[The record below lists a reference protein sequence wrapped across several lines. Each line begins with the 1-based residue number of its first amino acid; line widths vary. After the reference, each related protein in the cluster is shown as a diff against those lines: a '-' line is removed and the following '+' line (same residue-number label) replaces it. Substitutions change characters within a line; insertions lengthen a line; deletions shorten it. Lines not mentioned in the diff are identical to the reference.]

1 MREVF
6 TQPVYS
12 QPVYPKTVY
21 FDNNATTQTAPEVM
35 EAMLPFFG
43 EKFGNPSSI
52 YRFGRH
58 TMRNVERAREQAA
71 ALIGA
76 SPQEIYFTAS
86 GSESDNMALKGFF
99 QINKNRTRVITS
111 SVEHAAVRNTAR
123 FLKDE
128 GALLVELPVNSDGNL
143 SIDHF
148 DTQFIDENTIV
159 SLMWANN
166 ETGVLFPIEELAQK
180 VKERGGIFHTDAVQA
195 AGKVKIDVSK
205 VPVDMLALSG
215 HKLHAPKGIGA
226 IYIRQGTRLP
236 PLIHGGHQEK
246 GVRAGTEN
254 VPYIVGLGAA
264 CELAAKNIEIENTKV
279 RALRDR
285 LERELLSRCKGAK
298 LNGDQLSRLPNTTNI
313 SFENIEGE
321 AILLHLDEEG
331 IAASSGSAC
340 TTGSLEPSH
349 VMMAM
354 GVPYTFAH
362 SSTRF
367 SLSCYN
373 TDADVDK
380 VISVMP
386 GIVDKLRRLS
396 PYVGES

>member
-1 MREVF
+1 
-6 TQPVYS
+6 
-12 QPVYPKTVY
+12 
-21 FDNNATTQTAPEVM
+21 
-35 EAMLPFFG
+35 MLPFFS
-43 EKFGNPSSI
+43 ETYGNPSSI

-58 TMRNVERAREQAA
+58 TMRHVERAREQVA

-99 QINKNRTRVITS
+99 QINKNRTRIITS

-128 GALLVELPVNSDGNL
+128 GALLVEFPVDCDGNL
-143 SIDHF
+143 SIDYF
-148 DTQFIDENTIV
+148 DSQFIDESTLV

-180 VKERGGIFHTDAVQA
+180 VKERGGIFHTDAIQA
-195 AGKVKIDVSK
+195 LGKVKVDVSK
-205 VPVDMLALSG
+205 VPVDLLALSG

-226 IYIRQGTRLP
+226 IYIRRGTRLP

-246 GVRAGTEN
+246 GFRAGTEN

-264 CELAAKNIEIENTKV
+264 CELASKNIEIENTKV

-285 LERELLSRCKGAK
+285 LESELLNRCKGAK
-298 LNGDQLSRLPNTTNI
+298 LNGDKSSRLPNTTNI

-321 AILLHLDEEG
+321 AILLHLDEDG

-380 VISVMP
+380 VISIMP
-386 GIVDKLRRLS
+386 KIVDKLRKLS

>member
-1 MREVF
+1 
-6 TQPVYS
+6 
-12 QPVYPKTVY
+12 
-21 FDNNATTQTAPEVM
+21 
-35 EAMLPFFG
+35 MLPFFS
-43 EKFGNPSSI
+43 ETYGNPSSI

-58 TMRNVERAREQAA
+58 TMRHVDRAREQAA

-76 SPQEIYFTAS
+76 LPEEIYFTAS

-99 QINKNRTRVITS
+99 QIHKNRTRIITS

-128 GALLVELPVNSDGNL
+128 GALLVELPVDSAGNL
-143 SIDHF
+143 SIDNF
-148 DTQFIDENTIV
+148 DSQFIDKNTLV

-166 ETGVLFPIEELAQK
+166 ETGVLFPIEKLAQK

-195 AGKVKIDVSK
+195 VGKIKVDVSK

-215 HKLHAPKGIGA
+215 LKLHAPKGIGA
-226 IYIRQGTRLP
+226 VYIRKGTRLP

-246 GVRAGTEN
+246 GIRAGTEN
-254 VPYIVGLGAA
+254 VPYIAGLGAA
-264 CELAAKNIEIENTKV
+264 CELAAKNIEIENMKV
-279 RALRDR
+279 RSLRDR
-285 LERELLSRCKGAK
+285 LERELLSSCKGAK
-298 LNGDQLSRLPNTTNI
+298 LNGCQSSRLPNTTNI

-367 SLSCYN
+367 SLSRFN

-380 VISVMP
+380 VVSVMP
-386 GIVDKLRRLS
+386 KIVDKLRRLS
-396 PYVGES
+396 PYV